1 MANPIQ
7 ELTALG
13 QSIWY
18 DNIRRNLL
26 ENGTLSAMIARGDI
40 RGVTSNPSIFQKAI
54 ANSTDY
60 DVALQSLSWAGL
72 NKEQILDTLMIE
84 DIRAAAD
91 LFRSLY
97 EASGGG
103 DGFVSLEVNPNLA
116 NDTEAT
122 IAEAQRLWKLV
133 ARPNVMIKIPATQE
147 GIPAIRESIAAGINI
162 NITLIF
168 SLKRYADVISAYIS
182 GLERRVQAGEPIEG
196 ISSVASFFV
205 SRVDTKVDRRLEEII
220 QREGENA
227 ELASGL
233 LGKAAVAN
241 AKFAY
246 QQFLD
251 VFAEG
256 KEFDELRAQGGRN
269 QRPLWASTSTKNP
282 KYSDVKY
289 VEELIG
295 PDTVNTMPER
305 TLDAFRDHGEAKVTV
320 TEDLDAAE
328 FALQSL
334 ADVGISMDDVTYE
347 LELEGVEA
355 FSNSFKKLL
364 ETVESRRVAA
374 QRQLNTL
381 DARVAARI
389 KELDANEVPERLFAG
404 DGTLWTQDASAYE
417 EIRNRLGWLNFPETS
432 QALIPELESFR
443 AEILQAGF
451 KRALLLGMGG
461 SSLASEVMSETFT
474 AEDRQEGLHLTILDS
489 TDPNSVMAA
498 DRWSFGQKC
507 LYILSSKS
515 GTTAEVHAF
524 LAYFW
529 DRLKGSGLEN
539 PGERFI
545 AITDPNTPLEKIGR
559 ERDFRRVF
567 LADPRVG
574 GRYSALSAFGLVPA
588 ALMGIDLERLLGNAG
603 WMAKQSQPDLP
614 VCRNPGMVLGAVL
627 GEAVKSGRDKLTIIA
642 DEAVAPFGAWLEQ
655 LVAESTGK
663 EGKGIIP
670 VSGEA
675 VDQPEAYGDDRIFVY
690 FRSAGQHDDQ
700 TERLLGAGQ
709 PVLIFD
715 LQDPYDLG
723 REFYRWEM
731 AIATASAILGINA
744 FNQPNV
750 QESKTRTKE
759 MIADYQGSGSLNPGA
774 VAWSKDGLNV
784 YGDIPADLSGA
795 ADLSDVLDAFL
806 SQGSA
811 GDYVAINAYLPDD
824 ENIEKLLSRLRKA
837 IRARTYLPVTV
848 GFGPRFLHSTGQ
860 LHKGG
865 PNTGL
870 FLEITADPVVDTE
883 IPGQGMTFGIMELA
897 QALGDYQALKARGR
911 RVIRVHLSDPAALDE
926 VVEAAEGRSR
936 P

>member
-26 ENGTLSAMIARGDI
+26 EDGTLAAMIARGDI

-60 DVALQSLSWAGL
+60 DVALQTLSWAGL
-72 NKEQILDTLMIE
+72 NSEQIMDSLMIE

-97 EASGGG
+97 ESTEGG

-116 NDTEAT
+116 NNTEAT
-122 IAEAQRLWKLV
+122 IVEAQRLWNLV

-147 GIPAIRESIAAGINI
+147 GIPAITESIAAGINI

-182 GLERRVQAGEPIEG
+182 GLERRVHAGEPIGG

-220 QREGENA
+220 HREDENA

-256 KEFDELRAQGGRN
+256 KEFDELRAQGGRV

-282 KYSDVKY
+282 NYSDVKY

-305 TLDAFRDHGEAKVTV
+305 TLDAFRDHGKAKLTI

-328 FALQSL
+328 FTLQTL
-334 ADVGISMDDVTYE
+334 ADLGIDMDKVTYE

-355 FSNSFKKLL
+355 FANSFQKLQ
-364 ETVESRRVAA
+364 ETIEQRRAAA
-374 QRQLNTL
+374 QRQLNAL
-381 DARVAARI
+381 DAQVAARI
-389 KELDANEVPERLFAG
+389 KKLDTDEVPERLFAG
-404 DGTLWTQDASAYE
+404 EGALWTQDTSAYD
-417 EIRNRLGWLNFPETS
+417 EIRNRLGWLKFPETS
-432 QALIPELESFR
+432 QDLIPDLEAFR
-443 AEILQAGF
+443 EEMMQAGF

-461 SSLASEVMSETFT
+461 SSLASEVMSKMF
-474 AEDRQEGLHLTILDS
+474 AVGDRQKGLRLTILDS
-489 TDPNSVMAA
+489 TDPNSVLAA
-498 DRWSFGQKC
+498 DRWSYGEKC
-507 LYILSSKS
+507 LYIVSSKS

-529 DRLKGSGLEN
+529 ERLKESGVEN

-545 AITDPNTPLEKIGR
+545 AITDSGTSLEKLGR

-588 ALMGIDLERLLGNAG
+588 SLMGIDVKRLLQDAR
-603 WMAKQSQPDLP
+603 WMANQSQPDLP
-614 VCRNPGMVLGAVL
+614 VCRIPGMVLGAVL

-642 DEAVAPFGAWLEQ
+642 DETVTPFGAWLEQ

-663 EGKGIIP
+663 EGKGIVP
-670 VSGEA
+670 VAGEA
-675 VDQPEAYGDDRIFVY
+675 VAQPEAYGDDRIFVY
-690 FRSAGQHDDQ
+690 FRSDGRYNDQ
-700 TERLLGAGQ
+700 TEGLLRAGQ

-715 LQDPYDLG
+715 FQSPYDLG
-723 REFYRWEM
+723 GEFYRWEM

-750 QESKTRTKE
+750 QESKTLTQERISAYQETGKLAVGE
-759 MIADYQGSGSLNPGA
+759 ASWTADD
-774 VAWSKDGLNV
+774 VEV
-784 YGDIPADLSGA
+784 YGGLQANQAGA
-795 ADLSDVLDAFL
+795 ASLSTVLDSFL
-806 SQGSA
+806 SQGNP

-824 ENIEKLLSRLRKA
+824 ENIKNILNRLREA
-837 IRARTYLPVTV
+837 IRAHTHLPVTV

-870 FLEITADPVVDTE
+870 FLEITSDPVADTD
-883 IPGQGMTFGIMELA
+883 IPGQGMSFGVMERA
-897 QALGDYQALKARGR
+897 QALGDFQALQAHDR
-911 RVIRVHLSDPAALDE
+911 RVIRVHLPDPAALVQ
-926 VVEAAEGRSR
+926 VVEAVEAS
-936 P
+936 